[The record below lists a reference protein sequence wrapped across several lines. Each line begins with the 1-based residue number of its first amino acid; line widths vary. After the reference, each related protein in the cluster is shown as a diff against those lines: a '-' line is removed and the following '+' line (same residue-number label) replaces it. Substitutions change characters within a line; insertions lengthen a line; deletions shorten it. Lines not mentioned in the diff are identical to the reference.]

1 MKKILLLVCLVGM
14 SMTAFAQEEK
24 PETSKPASPQM
35 SALMTAS
42 SLAKYGYANSSP
54 TALIE
59 AARIF
64 VSIQVQD
71 SNVEKTTEQKEVV
84 TQKETKVSF
93 DPAKLLAD
101 AREYAGKDKT
111 ILALVKSVEGELS
124 EGTSRGAV
132 GGPCYTKDRVL
143 AKEYTDYAV
152 KFWANELAEVC
163 LSGDGDTDL
172 DLYVYDSNGNLI
184 GSDTDYTDDCVV
196 RWVPAWT
203 GTFVIRVVNR
213 GMVYNNFV
221 LWTN

>member
-64 VSIQVQD
+64 ASIQVQD

-84 TQKETKVSF
+84 TQK
-93 DPAKLLAD
+93 
-101 AREYAGKDKT
+101 
-111 ILALVKSVEGELS
+111 
-124 EGTSRGAV
+124 
-132 GGPCYTKDRVL
+132 
-143 AKEYTDYAV
+143 
-152 KFWANELAEVC
+152 
-163 LSGDGDTDL
+163 
-172 DLYVYDSNGNLI
+172 
-184 GSDTDYTDDCVV
+184 
-196 RWVPAWT
+196 
-203 GTFVIRVVNR
+203 
-213 GMVYNNFV
+213 
-221 LWTN
+221 